1 MKIVQSVMNLI
12 QRSQTYLARQSVQI
26 ASESKLIRQEIAR
39 QGGLVKSEKKAA
51 ACRENG
57 KKGGR
62 PRKHEHT
69 IRKTSASS
77 VAQSNRDELQANQR
91 GDGLHPGSSTAVSVS
106 GSKEGYPDRIKDGRG
121 CAPRTSHKSGKRD
134 DAAQADGS
142 RSRSAEGVVS
152 AEVVLL
158 ACEAELDSRKRRI
171 IELTEIATDLLDRL
185 VRYEI
190 SDYTRAMERKLNG

>member
-39 QGGLVKSEKKAA
+39 IGGKTKSPKRAA
-51 ACRENG
+51 ASRENG

-69 IRKTSASS
+69 IRKTSPGS
-77 VAQSNRDELQANQR
+77 VAQVNRDELQTDRR

-106 GSKEGYPDRIKDGRG
+106 GSKESHPDRPQDGRG
-121 CAPRTSHKSGKRD
+121 SAPRTSKSGKRD
-134 DAAQADGS
+134 VAAAPDGD
-142 RSRSAEGVVS
+142 RSRSAENVVS

-171 IELTEIATDLLDRL
+171 IELTEVARDLLDRL

-190 SDYTRAMERKLNG
+190 SDYTREMERKLNG